1 MHISR
6 KHKLAALRFVEGGD
20 GGGSGA
26 GAGTGGDNGGKP
38 AGGDDGKNG
47 GDKGDR
53 GSGDD
58 GKNDRLPAS
67 QEDLDKIIQARLA
80 RDRKERMSDD
90 EIAELKRKA
99 ERADELERER
109 MSDQEKAVAEAKD
122 AARKEAEEKV
132 RAEYLPNLQ
141 EANLRAAAATVLSDD
156 KLDSWLKTVNVS
168 AFVDEQGTVNTD
180 EVMGT
185 LTALFGDSDARGGDR
200 RKNGGHPDWGHS
212 RTNGGGVHSGVEA
225 GRELYKS
232 RYNK

>member
-47 GDKGDR
+47 GDKD
-53 GSGDD
+53 
-58 GKNDRLPAS
+58 DRLPTS
-67 QEDLDKIIQARLA
+67 QEDLDRIIQARLA

-90 EIAELKRKA
+90 EIAELRAKA

-132 RAEYLPNLQ
+132 RAEYLPKLQ

>member
-58 GKNDRLPAS
+58 GKNDRLPTS

-132 RAEYLPNLQ
+132 RAEYLPKLQ
-141 EANLRAAAATVLSDD
+141 EANLRAIAATVLSEDQ
-156 KLDSWLKTVNVS
+156 LESWISTVDMS
-168 AFVDEQGTVNTD
+168 KFVDEQGTVNTD
-180 EVMGT
+180 EVMGR
-185 LTALFGDSDARGGDR
+185 LTAMFGDSDARGGDR

>member
-26 GAGTGGDNGGKP
+26 GAGADGGGKP
-38 AGGDDGKNG
+38 AVDEGKNG
-47 GDKGDR
+47 GDKADR

-122 AARKEAEEKV
+122 TARKEAEEKV
-132 RAEYLPNLQ
+132 RAEYLPKLQ
-141 EANLRAAAATVLSDD
+141 EANLRAIAATVLSDD

-200 RKNGGHPDWGHS
+200 RKNGGYANWGH
-212 RTNGGGVHSGVEA
+212 TFKNNEGVAGGVEA

>member
-6 KHKLAALRFVEGGD
+6 KHKLAALRFVEGE
-20 GGGSGA
+20 GGGSGS
-26 GAGTGGDNGGKP
+26 GAGTGGDNDGKH
-38 AGGDDGKNG
+38 AGDEGKNG
-47 GDKGDR
+47 GDKD
-53 GSGDD
+53 
-58 GKNDRLPAS
+58 DRLPTS

-90 EIAELKRKA
+90 EIAELRAKA

-132 RAEYLPNLQ
+132 RAEYLPKLQ
-141 EANLRAAAATVLSDD
+141 EANLRAIAATVLSEDQ
-156 KLDSWLKTVNVS
+156 LESWISTVDMS
-168 AFVDEQGTVNTD
+168 KFVDEQGTVDTD
-180 EVMGT
+180 EVMGR
-185 LTALFGDSDARGGDR
+185 LTAMFGDSDARGGDR
-200 RKNGGHPDWGHS
+200 RKNGGYANWGH
-212 RTNGGGVHSGVEA
+212 TFKNNEGVAGGVEA

>member
-6 KHKLAALRFVEGGD
+6 KHKLAALRFVEGE
-20 GGGSGA
+20 GGGSGS
-26 GAGTGGDNGGKP
+26 GAGTGGDNDGKP
-38 AGGDDGKNG
+38 AGDEGKNG
-47 GDKGDR
+47 GDKD
-53 GSGDD
+53 
-58 GKNDRLPAS
+58 DRLPAS

-132 RAEYLPNLQ
+132 RAEYLPKLQ
-141 EANLRAAAATVLSDD
+141 EANLRAIAATVLSEDQ
-156 KLDSWLKTVNVS
+156 LESWISTVDMS
-168 AFVDEQGTVNTD
+168 KFVDEQGTVDTD
-180 EVMGT
+180 EVMGR
-185 LTALFGDSDARGGDR
+185 LTAMFGDSDARGGDR
-200 RKNGGHPDWGHS
+200 RKNGGYANWGH
-212 RTNGGGVHSGVEA
+212 TFKNNEGVAGGVEA

>member
-1 MHISR
+1 MQET
-6 KHKLAALRFVEGGD
+6 KLKL
-20 GGGSGA
+20 
-26 GAGTGGDNGGKP
+26 
-38 AGGDDGKNG
+38 
-47 GDKGDR
+47 
-53 GSGDD
+53 
-58 GKNDRLPAS
+58 
-67 QEDLDKIIQARLA
+67 
-80 RDRKERMSDD
+80 
-90 EIAELKRKA
+90 
-99 ERADELERER
+99 LERIVDRRQDSLYRFAYFRTGSQADAEDIVQDVLLR
-109 MSDQEKAVAEAKD
+109 LFHSDCNLDRIDDDDLADVIPLPVFD
-122 AARKEAEEKV
+122 ARKEAEEKV
-132 RAEYLPNLQ
+132 RAEYLPKLQ